1 MFDPTFLL
9 HTILFVW
16 LEGLRRTCH
25 GLPHIPLKAK
35 LPAGDQLSE
44 RNAMILVSHLVPRS
58 WCDQNCTHFTEGN
71 LSGLGARC
79 YLWFGV
85 QVRPLYGAPRR
96 PGQTLGPMPEREGKG
111 GGRRRKGRKRDS
123 WRRRSSKPVGHGSS
137 QHPGSGWHW
146 RHPPGDFF
154 FGGVN
159 HSLGHPSITQWIGLR
174 EKMQESPSIW
184 W

>member
-111 GGRRRKGRKRDS
+111 GGRRREREEKRQLEEEVQQAS
-123 WRRRSSKPVGHGSS
+123 RPRQQSTPWQQLALASPT
-137 QHPGSGWHW
+137 WW
-146 RHPPGDFF
+146 FF
-154 FGGVN
+154 FWGCK
-159 HSLGHPSITQWIGLR
+159 S
-174 EKMQESPSIW
+174 
-184 W
+184 